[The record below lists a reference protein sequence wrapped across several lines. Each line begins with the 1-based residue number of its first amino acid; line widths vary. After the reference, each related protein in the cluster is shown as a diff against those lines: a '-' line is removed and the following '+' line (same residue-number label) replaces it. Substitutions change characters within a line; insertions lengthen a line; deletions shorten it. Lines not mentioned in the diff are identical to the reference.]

1 MDPRRKLFAGTLF
14 FATLAVVVSAFLRPL
29 DGAEWFALAASVV
42 FVVLGC
48 IALLMGAPSR
58 KPIARRAVHARPR
71 PTAPVPLPEPE
82 PDAVLEEPTAA
93 EQVVLETTLSALRHA
108 GVLAVGDVDPS
119 MLWRSAQGLD
129 PGEPVDYGLAFDAL
143 VGLEDLGWAR
153 PRRLVFVPAHT
164 EYDEELLAE
173 VAAAILAS
181 LGHGIRESDI
191 SVALPRDRSAGPAEL
206 AFPLEGRRETIAFRY
221 IGKYPPPELLSA
233 LAGFTR
239 PDEPR
244 DIVCAN
250 ASDQTLVFAAIRKGA
265 LAELNARFP
274 VEYAMFGPA

>member
-1 MDPRRKLFAGTLF
+1 MEPKRKLFAGTLF

-29 DGAEWFALAASVV
+29 DGAEWFALAASVA

-48 IALLMGAPSR
+48 IALLMGSPSR
-58 KPIARRAVHARPR
+58 KPIARRAVRMRPR
-71 PTAPVPLPEPE
+71 PTAPVRPPE
-82 PDAVLEEPTAA
+82 PDAALEEPTAA

-108 GVLAVGDVDPS
+108 GVLAAGDVNAS

-129 PGEPVDYGLAFDAL
+129 PGEPVDYGRAFDAL
-143 VGLEDLGWAR
+143 VGLEDLGWTR

-181 LGHGIRESDI
+181 LGHDIRESDI
-191 SVALPRDRSAGPAEL
+191 AVALPRDRSAGPAEL
-206 AFPLEGRRETIAFRY
+206 AFPLEGRRERIAFRF

-244 DIVCAN
+244 ELVCAN
-250 ASDQTLVFAAIRKGA
+250 ASDQTLVFAAIRKGT